1 MTKNIRNILIVL
13 GIIIYCIVSIGYTS
27 IPFVRYVAL
36 IVLGVHVICISIIY
50 CIFNKPLNKKELIGE
65 VICNI
70 IILIIV
76 IFVLFE
82 YVI

>member
-13 GIIIYCIVSIGYTS
+13 DIIFYYIVSIYYTFE
-27 IPFVRYVAL
+27 PLVRYVAL
-36 IVLGVHVICISIIY
+36 IFLGVHVICISIIY
-50 CIFNKPLNKKELIGE
+50 CILNKTLNKKELRGE
-65 VICNI
+65 VIFNI
-70 IILIIV
+70 IILITI